1 MSSNTDGSDDRG
13 RDQSKRTADEG
24 TAETESRSSSIADSA
39 RGQTR
44 GEQSMGGTGE
54 MAGRA
59 FDSAR
64 NRLSSPAA
72 KSQLKYVVGV
82 FALVGAGFGIT
93 GFLIIE
99 LLTGGDSMG
108 AQLLT
113 GVFSIALLTVVLLIG
128 PVVAVYSGLDA
139 ADGLHNE
146 PRTAYLTSFVG
157 NFAGYLV
164 TVLIAVLLIG
174 AAVGGG
180 SSAQTS
186 QDQLE
191 GTETAQNTGGNTLD
205 IANLLVPMILLSIP
219 VGLVG
224 LGSTYLHRGRSA
236 PTQAETT
243 VSK

>member
-1 MSSNTDGSDDRG
+1 MSSNTDESDDRNRG
-13 RDQSKRTADEG
+13 RSETTANEG
-24 TAETESRSSSIADSA
+24 RAETESRSGSIADSA

-44 GEQSMGGTGE
+44 GEQSKGGAGE
-54 MAGRA
+54 AAGRA

-99 LLTGGDSMG
+99 LLAGGDSMG

-139 ADGLHNE
+139 AVGLHNE

-157 NFAGYLV
+157 NFAGYLMM
-164 TVLIAVLLIG
+164 VLIAVLLIG

-191 GTETAQNTGGNTLD
+191 GTETSQNTGGNTLD

-243 VSK
+243 VSR